1 MLPFRPGGGS
11 DQGGEAQSEEVLG
24 LAEVDD
30 VEDDPL
36 VGVHVLH
43 REVEPEPAAI
53 TCHDTCLLCCA
64 TCPSP
69 VPRVARVWPH
79 EQVVLK
85 LIDEVH
91 TTQVTWIANYL
102 FYSHS

>member
-53 TCHDTCLLCCA
+53 TCHVSAVLCHVSLTCTAGCTCLA
-64 TCPSP
+64 
-69 VPRVARVWPH
+69 AR
-79 EQVVLK
+79 
-85 LIDEVH
+85 
-91 TTQVTWIANYL
+91 TSRTQTHL
-102 FYSHS
+102 